1 MNKSAD
7 GSSTGTH
14 REYNNKKGGRI
25 HREWWGWFEKIK
37 NEKEQ
42 STGAAPIKIRKDIVK
57 YSKWRTPNAG
67 RR

>member
-42 STGAAPIKIRKDIVK
+42 STGAAPV
-57 YSKWRTPNAG
+57 
-67 RR
+67 